1 MQRQRDPGAA
11 TPQKR
16 GQTKG
21 VAGAFRKG
29 DRTVT
34 TADETFLAQQEGDL
48 LLQLARRTLEAW
60 VEEGRLLSLEGLDL
74 PERLREKRGAFVT
87 LRRGP
92 FLRGCVGYTANIKPL
107 AEAVRDN
114 TINAAFRD
122 SRFDP
127 VKAGELPEITI
138 EISALTPGDSP
149 ESPMRAVHSIDEIV
163 IGRDGVCIEGDDQ
176 KGGLLL
182 PQVAT
187 EHGWSTEE
195 FLDAVCHKAGYPPG
209 AWRDPAYRVYR
220 FSAQVFSE
228 SGRQN

>member
-1 MQRQRDPGAA
+1 M
-11 TPQKR
+11 
-16 GQTKG
+16 
-21 VAGAFRKG
+21 
-29 DRTVT
+29 T
-34 TADETFLAQQEGDL
+34 TADETFLSQEDGAYL
-48 LLQLARRTLEAW
+48 LRLARRTLETW
-60 VEEGRLLSLEGLDL
+60 VKEGCLLSLEGLDL
-74 PERLREKRGAFVT
+74 PETLRAKRGAFVT
-87 LRRGP
+87 LRRGAC
-92 FLRGCVGYTANIKPL
+92 LRGCIGYTANIKPL

-122 SRFDP
+122 SRFEP
-127 VKAGELPEITI
+127 VRAEELPEITI

-149 ESPMRAVHSIDEIV
+149 ESPMRAVHSLDEIV
-163 IGRDGVCIEGDDQ
+163 IGRDGVCIERDGE

-187 EHGWSTEE
+187 EQGWSTEE

-228 SGRQN
+228 SSREN

>member
-1 MQRQRDPGAA
+1 M
-11 TPQKR
+11 TE
-16 GQTKG
+16 
-21 VAGAFRKG
+21 AGEAFLSEEEG
-29 DRTVT
+29 
-34 TADETFLAQQEGDL
+34 EFLL
-48 LLQLARRTLEAW
+48 KLARRTLEAW
-60 VEEGRLLSLEGLDL
+60 CKEGGLLSLEGLDL
-74 PERLREKRGAFVT
+74 PERLKEKRGAFVT

-122 SRFDP
+122 SRFEP
-127 VKAGELPEITI
+127 VRAEELPEITI

-149 ESPMRAVHSIDEIV
+149 ESPMRAVHSLDEIV
-163 IGRDGVCIEGDDQ
+163 IGRDGVCIECDRE

-187 EHGWSTEE
+187 EHGWTTEE

-209 AWRDPAYRVYR
+209 AWRDPAYRLYR

-228 SGRQN
+228 SGRKN

>member
-1 MQRQRDPGAA
+1 M
-11 TPQKR
+11 TE
-16 GQTKG
+16 
-21 VAGAFRKG
+21 AGEAFLS
-29 DRTVT
+29 
-34 TADETFLAQQEGDL
+34 EEEGEL
-48 LLQLARRTLEAW
+48 LLKLARRTLEAW
-60 VEEGRLLSLEGLDL
+60 CKEGGLLSLEGLDF
-74 PERLREKRGAFVT
+74 PERLKEKRGAFVT

-122 SRFDP
+122 SRFEP
-127 VKAGELPEITI
+127 VRAEELPEITI

-149 ESPMRAVHSIDEIV
+149 ESPMRAVQSIDEIV
-163 IGRDGVCIEGDDQ
+163 IGRDGVCIECDGE

-187 EHGWSTEE
+187 EHGWTTEE

-209 AWRDPAYRVYR
+209 AWRDPAYRLYR

-228 SGRQN
+228 SGRKN